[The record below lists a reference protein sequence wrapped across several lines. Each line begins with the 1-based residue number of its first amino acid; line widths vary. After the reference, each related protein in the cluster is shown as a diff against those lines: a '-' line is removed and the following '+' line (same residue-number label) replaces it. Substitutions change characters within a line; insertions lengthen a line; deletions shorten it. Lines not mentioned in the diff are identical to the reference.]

1 MIYRLIYSTVAM
13 IAFAGL
19 ARAQCANGV
28 CSLASR
34 PSRVPAVQSVP
45 QAVARVA
52 TAPVRVVASAP
63 VVRRVTRPSRV
74 RR

>member
-1 MIYRLIYSTVAM
+1 MIYRLLYSTIAL

-45 QAVARVA
+45 QAVVRVA
-52 TAPVRVVASAP
+52 AAPVRVVARQTAKVRTR
-63 VVRRVTRPSRV
+63 VVRR
-74 RR
+74 